1 MSAFDDS
8 TSFTEDN
15 TRGLGIAI
23 VKSLYTVPVTNVN
36 GFIGSLVVFID
47 KALEGKERTS
57 FEVVGADPLGP

>member
-15 TRGLGIAI
+15 ESDVGIAI

-36 GFIGSLVVFID
+36 GFVGLVVLIY
-47 KALEGKERTS
+47 KALEGKERIS
-57 FEVVGADPLGP
+57 FEVVGADPVGP